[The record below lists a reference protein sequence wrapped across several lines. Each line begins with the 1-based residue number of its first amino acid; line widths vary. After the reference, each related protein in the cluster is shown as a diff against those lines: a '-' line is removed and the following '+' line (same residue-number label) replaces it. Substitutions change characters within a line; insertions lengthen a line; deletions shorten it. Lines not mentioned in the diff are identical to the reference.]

1 MKLLFN
7 NVLVKFDEPND
18 HIKVGDVELQID
30 TSYNPMQHAITTGTV
45 IGLPS
50 RLIFDRKEPA
60 KTMLYDTDMEL
71 RVGDRIIFEYL
82 AYGEAVKNDPID
94 GGYCIRY
101 DEVLVA
107 IRGEQVIP
115 VNGIVLIEPIDISET
130 EEVKEMSKFLVVP
143 DYVKSQKSESRGIV
157 RHVGSPL
164 RGYAMDTSNS
174 IHEADDLHVGDKVY
188 FNSNYAIPLQY
199 EMHRIFDKVLYRM
212 RRKDILGI
220 YG

>member
-50 RLIFDRKEPA
+50 RLIFDRKEPS

-143 DYVKSQKSESRGIV
+143 DYVKTQKSESRGVV

>member
-82 AYGEAVKNDPID
+82 AYGEAIKNDPID

-143 DYVKSQKSESRGIV
+143 DYVKTQKSESRGIV

-174 IHEADDLHVGDKVY
+174 IYEADDIHVGDKVY